1 MTDIETIYQKC
12 KTAYYRGWNDEDIQA
27 CKEILPK
34 LSLEHLRMLNQ
45 SRWMNKKSPLYPTLF
60 SLLYKEQLEDVVNK
74 LNEMTN
80 DELLAELK
88 ETKSSYRKEQIPH
101 ILYQRYDDMNDE
113 ERTKVYPLLVRKRLI
128 DKSEGG
134 NDKN

>member
-12 KTAYYRGWNDEDIQA
+12 KAAYYRGWNDEDIEA
-27 CKEILPK
+27 CKELLPK

-60 SLLYKEQLEDVVNK
+60 SLLYKEQLEGVVKK

-80 DELLAELK
+80 EELLTELK
-88 ETKSSYRKEQIPH
+88 GTRSSYKKELIPQ
-101 ILYQRYDDMNDE
+101 ILYQRYDDMSDE
-113 ERTKVYPLLVRKRLI
+113 ERKKVFSVLVLKGLI
-128 DKSEGG
+128 EQSKA
-134 NDKN
+134 

>member
-12 KTAYYRGWNDEDIQA
+12 KAAYYRGWNDEDIEA
-27 CKEILPK
+27 CKELLPK

-60 SLLYKEQLEDVVNK
+60 SLLYKEQLEGVVKK

-80 DELLAELK
+80 EELLVELK
-88 ETKSSYRKEQIPH
+88 GTRSSYKKELIPQI
-101 ILYQRYDDMNDE
+101 LCQRYDDMSDE
-113 ERTKVYPLLVRKRLI
+113 ERKKVFSVLVLKGLI
-128 DKSEGG
+128 EQSKA
-134 NDKN
+134 

>member
-12 KTAYYRGWNDEDIQA
+12 KAAYYRGWNDEDIEA
-27 CKEILPK
+27 CKELLPK

-60 SLLYKEQLEDVVNK
+60 SLLYKEQLEGVVKK

-80 DELLAELK
+80 EELLAELK
-88 ETKSSYRKEQIPH
+88 ETKSAYKKEQIPL
-101 ILYQRYDDMNDE
+101 ILYQRYDDMSDV
-113 ERTKVYPLLVRKRLI
+113 ERKKVFSLLVRKGLI
-128 DKSEGG
+128 ENSE
-134 NDKN
+134 D

>member
-12 KTAYYRGWNDEDIQA
+12 KVAYYRGWNDEDIEA
-27 CKEILPK
+27 CKELLPK

-60 SLLYKEQLEDVVNK
+60 SLLYKEQLEGVVKK

-80 DELLAELK
+80 EELLVELK
-88 ETKSSYRKEQIPH
+88 GTRSSYKKELIPQ
-101 ILYQRYDDMNDE
+101 ILYQRYDDMSDE
-113 ERTKVYPLLVRKRLI
+113 ERKKVFSVLVLKGLI
-128 DKSEGG
+128 DMSKV
-134 NDKN
+134 

>member
-12 KTAYYRGWNDEDIQA
+12 KAAYYRGWNDEDIEA
-27 CKEILPK
+27 CKELLPK

-60 SLLYKEQLEDVVNK
+60 SLLYKEQLEGVVKK

-80 DELLAELK
+80 EELLVELK
-88 ETKSSYRKEQIPH
+88 GTRSSYKKELIPQ
-101 ILYQRYDDMNDE
+101 ILYQRYDDMSDE
-113 ERTKVYPLLVRKRLI
+113 ERKKVFSVLVLKGLI
-128 DKSEGG
+128 DMSKV
-134 NDKN
+134 

>member
-12 KTAYYRGWNDEDIQA
+12 KAAYYRGWNDEDIEA
-27 CKEILPK
+27 CKELLPK

-60 SLLYKEQLEDVVNK
+60 SLLYKEQLEGVVKK

-80 DELLAELK
+80 EELLTELK
-88 ETKSSYRKEQIPH
+88 GTRSSYKKELIPQ
-101 ILYQRYDDMNDE
+101 ILYQRYDDMSDE
-113 ERTKVYPLLVRKRLI
+113 ERKKVFSVLVLKGLI
-128 DKSEGG
+128 DMSKA
-134 NDKN
+134 

>member
-12 KTAYYRGWNDEDIQA
+12 KAAYYRGWNDEDIET
-27 CKEILPK
+27 CKELLPK

-60 SLLYKEQLEDVVNK
+60 SLLYKDQLESVVKK

-80 DELLAELK
+80 EELLAELK
-88 ETKSSYRKEQIPH
+88 ETKSSYKKEQIPQ
-101 ILYQRYDDMNDE
+101 ILCQRYDDMSDE
-113 ERTKVYPLLVRKRLI
+113 ERKKVFSLLVRKGLI
-128 DKSEGG
+128 DKSE
-134 NDKN
+134 D

>member
-12 KTAYYRGWNDEDIQA
+12 KAAYYRGWNAEDIEA
-27 CKEILPK
+27 CKELLPK

-60 SLLYKEQLEDVVNK
+60 SLLYKEQLEGVVKK

-80 DELLAELK
+80 EELLTELK
-88 ETKSSYRKEQIPH
+88 ETKSAFKKEQIPL
-101 ILYQRYDDMNDE
+101 ILCQRYDDMSDV
-113 ERTKVYPLLVRKRLI
+113 ERKKVFSLLVRKGLI
-128 DKSEGG
+128 ENSE
-134 NDKN
+134 D

>member
-12 KTAYYRGWNDEDIQA
+12 KAAYYRGWNEEDIEA
-27 CKEILPK
+27 CKELLPN

-60 SLLYKEQLEDVVNK
+60 SLLYKEQLEGVVKK

-80 DELLAELK
+80 EELLAELK
-88 ETKSSYRKEQIPH
+88 ETKSAYKKEQIPL
-101 ILYQRYDDMNDE
+101 ILYQRYDDMSDV
-113 ERTKVYPLLVRKRLI
+113 ERKKVFSLLVRKGLI
-128 DKSEGG
+128 ENSE
-134 NDKN
+134 D

>member
-12 KTAYYRGWNDEDIQA
+12 KAAYYRGWNDEDIEA
-27 CKEILPK
+27 CKELLPK

-60 SLLYKEQLEDVVNK
+60 SLLYKEQLEGVVKK

-80 DELLAELK
+80 EELLVELK
-88 ETKSSYRKEQIPH
+88 GTRSSYKKELIPQ
-101 ILYQRYDDMNDE
+101 ILYQRYDDMSDE
-113 ERTKVYPLLVRKRLI
+113 ERKKVFSVLVLKGLI
-128 DKSEGG
+128 EQSKA
-134 NDKN
+134 

>member
-12 KTAYYRGWNDEDIQA
+12 KAAYYRGWNDEDIEA
-27 CKEILPK
+27 CKELLPK

-60 SLLYKEQLEDVVNK
+60 SLLYKEQLEGVVKK

-80 DELLAELK
+80 EELLAELK
-88 ETKSSYRKEQIPH
+88 GTRSSYKKELIPQ
-101 ILYQRYDDMNDE
+101 ILYQRYDDMSDE
-113 ERTKVYPLLVRKRLI
+113 ERKKVFSVLVLKGLI
-128 DKSEGG
+128 EQSKV
-134 NDKN
+134 

>member
-12 KTAYYRGWNDEDIQA
+12 KAAYYRGWNDEDIEA
-27 CKEILPK
+27 CKELLPK

-60 SLLYKEQLEDVVNK
+60 SLLYKEQLEGVVKK

-80 DELLAELK
+80 EELLVELK
-88 ETKSSYRKEQIPH
+88 GTRSSYKKELIPQ
-101 ILYQRYDDMNDE
+101 ILYQRYDDMSDE
-113 ERTKVYPLLVRKRLI
+113 ERKKVFSVLVLKGLI
-128 DKSEGG
+128 EQSKV
-134 NDKN
+134 